1 MESGYGNIA
10 HGAWHLRQLLQSA
23 QEQAFPGCKIGQIPV
38 WTSWPGGRGAFSSS
52 IAFLCAASKKISP
65 AEAADKLSAFLPE
78 RDALFS
84 SCKRCAG
91 YLNFYPS
98 LRWYAA
104 CAASLLQ
111 SASFSAWRL
120 TEEDFGFF
128 AFSSPSVQEL
138 QRAFVRLCSVL
149 RGCRAEGM
157 LDLPCPPSALALL
170 RDPQELALLFSLARL
185 ADAKGQSILPALLET
200 ARAFHRL
207 YDSWRVWSP
216 DSRLTTARAAL
227 YLACAAGMQK
237 ALQQTDLL
245 PKEILKI

>member
-52 IAFLCAASKKISP
+52 IAFLCAASEKISP
-65 AEAADKLSAFLPE
+65 ADKLSAFLPE

-128 AFSSPSVQEL
+128 AFSSSSVQEL

-207 YDSWRVWSP
+207 YDSRRVWSP
-216 DSRLTTARAAL
+216 DSHLTTARAAL

>member
-1 MESGYGNIA
+1 MPFFAPHQKRSPRPKRRTSCPPFCRSGT
-10 HGAWHLRQLLQSA
+10 RF
-23 QEQAFPGCKIGQIPV
+23 FPL
-38 WTSWPGGRGAFSSS
+38 A
-52 IAFLCAASKKISP
+52 
-65 AEAADKLSAFLPE
+65 
-78 RDALFS
+78 
-84 SCKRCAG
+84 KRRAG

-170 RDPQELALLFSLARL
+170 KDPQELVLLFSLARL

-207 YDSWRVWSP
+207 CRQPARPVARLPFDHSAGQRFIWPVPRGCKKRC
-216 DSRLTTARAAL
+216 SRPI
-227 YLACAAGMQK
+227 CC
-237 ALQQTDLL
+237 
-245 PKEILKI
+245 LKRF

>member
-52 IAFLCAASKKISP
+52 IAFLCAASEKISP

-84 SCKRCAG
+84 SCKRRAG

-128 AFSSPSVQEL
+128 AFSSSSVQEL

-157 LDLPCPPSALALL
+157 LDLPLSAICAGFIKGSAGVGASFFSRASGRRQRAKHSPRPVGNGACVSPAL
-170 RDPQELALLFSLARL
+170 RQPARL
-185 ADAKGQSILPALLET
+185 VARLPFDHSAGGALSGLCRGDAKS
-200 ARAFHRL
+200 
-207 YDSWRVWSP
+207 
-216 DSRLTTARAAL
+216 AA
-227 YLACAAGMQK
+227 ADRSAVER
-237 ALQQTDLL
+237 DF
-245 PKEILKI
+245 